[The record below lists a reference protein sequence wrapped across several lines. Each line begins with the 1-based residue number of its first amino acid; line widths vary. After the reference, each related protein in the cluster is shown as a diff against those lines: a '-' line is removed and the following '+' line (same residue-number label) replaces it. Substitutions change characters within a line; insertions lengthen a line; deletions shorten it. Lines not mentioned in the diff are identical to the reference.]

1 MKAGD
6 GWWTNLDTE
15 ISFAHIRSTFKPDER
30 SLEWKGRWESQHSHK
45 ALIGASFRCQ
55 VVSYGSNLRKAKL
68 MDAAVVQ
75 VSKPV

>member
-30 SLEWKGRWESQHSHK
+30 SLEWKGRWESQHSHETVNTQD
-45 ALIGASFRCQ
+45 ASTLPRFQ
-55 VVSYGSNLRKAKL
+55 NK
-68 MDAAVVQ
+68 
-75 VSKPV
+75 